1 MPTNRLKANIC
12 GTSYTLVSE
21 ESLSYMRD
29 LVAQVDEAMT
39 AIVSGDP
46 RVSTTMAAV
55 LTALTNADRANKEK
69 AAADRLRLE
78 MKRAIDEQERLQNA
92 LSDEKAEAERL
103 RQETVRLRR
112 DRA

>member
-29 LVAQVDEAMT
+29 LVAQVDEEMT
-39 AIVSGDP
+39 GVMKDDP
-46 RVSTTMAAV
+46 RISTTMAAV
-55 LTALTNADRANKEK
+55 LTALTETDRANKEK

-78 MKRAIDEQERLQNA
+78 MKRAIDEQEHLQNA
-92 LSDEKAEAERL
+92 LSDAKAETERL
-103 RQETVRLRR
+103 RQEMLRLRNHR
-112 DRA
+112 